1 MAPLC
6 CRCTGKQTLWVHARE
21 AMLAP
26 APAFLFQP
34 PSICCMIMS
43 GMESASAHDTPLKAT
58 AKCSID
64 MSGSRMRTSDP
75 VKYDGS

>member
-1 MAPLC
+1 MQRLQC
-6 CRCTGKQTLWVHARE
+6 KQALLGDARE

-43 GMESASAHDTPLKAT
+43 GMESASAHETPLNAT
-58 AKCSID
+58 AKCSSD
-64 MSGSRMRTSDP
+64 MSGSRMRTSEP